1 MFSAKTSFPIC
12 IRLDFLI
19 CISLDWCHHSL
30 ISFHCLTCSLGTL
43 SWQPLLASW
52 TTRKPGGRM
61 LVAKCSASSTEWK
74 FCESDRCSRIFILWC
89 ILSIPSWLP
98 KALKRDIWAVL
109 VVLKNYACKFYFQML
124 SCATGWILLV
134 LAVVEFAWWYAPFEV
149 EEMLLSSSW
158 VLCLLLCILFMQSK
172 VLGPLVERR
181 NRERW

>member
-52 TTRKPGGRM
+52 TMRKPGGRM

-109 VVLKNYACKFYFQML
+109 VVLKNYAFANFISKCYHVPL
-124 SCATGWILLV
+124 GGSCLYW
-134 LAVVEFAWWYAPFEV
+134 
-149 EEMLLSSSW
+149 LLSNLPDSMSRLKW
-158 VLCLLLCILFMQSK
+158 RRCCSRFLTQCACCCA
-172 VLGPLVERR
+172 LVESRVLITNMVR
-181 NRERW
+181 